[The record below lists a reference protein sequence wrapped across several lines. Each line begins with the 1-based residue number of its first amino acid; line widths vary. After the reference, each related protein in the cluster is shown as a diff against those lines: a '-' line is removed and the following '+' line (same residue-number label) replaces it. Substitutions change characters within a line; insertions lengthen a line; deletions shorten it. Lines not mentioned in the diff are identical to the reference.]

1 MDAVE
6 ILLNSADERELQ
18 EAALAVTRKQLDR
31 LFELAFKPNYRQD
44 ALLALKRV
52 YLSGRFQRVMHKRDG
67 TPVTP
72 HEDHTERYKM
82 LTGWICEEHT
92 DGSDYFR
99 SRWWAD
105 EEEE

>member
-1 MDAVE
+1 MDAVDT
-6 ILLNSADERELQ
+6 LLNSADDRELQ
-18 EAALAVTRKQLDR
+18 EAAGTITRTQLER

-52 YLSGRFQRVMHKRDG
+52 YLAGRFVRVMHKRDG

-99 SRWWAD
+99 SRWWAG